1 MTTMD
6 QSLFKGAGCRS
17 DEGLQ
22 RGKFHGGLKDFAMWR
37 KVYEL
42 VEVEELKWEA
52 NLVKIR
58 VLGR

>member
-1 MTTMD
+1 MKD
-6 QSLFKGAGCRS
+6 SKEEFY
-17 DEGLQ
+17 
-22 RGKFHGGLKDFAMWR
+22 GGLKDFAMWR
-37 KVYEL
+37 NVYEL